1 MKNKREINELCLKA
15 RDTRTQLM
23 CMRSYFNEITDPNL
37 ISACIYEMNAIEAQY
52 SHIINQ
58 AKVLGITGETEL
70 YEVRK
75 G

>member
-1 MKNKREINELCLKA
+1 MRNRRDINELCLKA

-23 CMRSYFNEITDPNL
+23 CMRSYFNEVTDPNL

-52 SHIINQ
+52 SHIINM
-58 AKVLGITGETEL
+58 AKALGITGEVEM

-75 G
+75 